1 MCSLNENRFVL
12 SVMAIMLQSAMQ
24 KLIQIYI
31 LFLALS
37 SLVYSGEMTQEQF
50 KQTLKK
56 CESKNNGPAC
66 ARLYYYYISSKH
78 SYLKEL
84 QADKQKA
91 LYYAKKACQL
101 NDRDGCFTSGMT
113 LYYGDRHAGIVAQK
127 EEGRKLLKKACELGM
142 DDVCTF
148 FLNPK
153 F

>member
-1 MCSLNENRFVL
+1 MNKKNIFYVFV
-12 SVMAIMLQSAMQ
+12 AIMLQSPM
-24 KLIQIYI
+24 KNIKMILIM
-31 LFLALS
+31 LLCS
-37 SLVYSGEMTQEQF
+37 GVYVYGGQMTQIQF
-50 KQTLKK
+50 AQTLKK
-56 CESKNNGPAC
+56 CENENNGPAC

-78 SYLKEL
+78 SYLKDL

-91 LYYAKKACQL
+91 LFYAKRACEL

-113 LYYGDRHAGIVAQK
+113 LYYGDRHAGIEAQK
-127 EEGRKLLKKACELGM
+127 DEGRQLLKKACELGM